1 MQRGEVRD
9 PIMVA
14 ILGMVT
20 CGFYNIYWMYMVC
33 EEMNNGLGR
42 EEFNFV
48 KEILLSMVTC
58 GAWGLYFWWR
68 LANATVE
75 VQQKWGVQPTQD
87 ATIIFILALVF
98 YPAAP
103 FLMQQGLNNAW
114 ESGTPGGAGGYGGEG
129 F

>member
-14 ILGMVT
+14 IFGMVT
-20 CGFYNIYWMYMVC
+20 CGFYNLYWMYMVC

-48 KEILLSMVTC
+48 KELLLSMVTC

-75 VQQKWGVQPTQD
+75 VQQKWGVQPGQD
-87 ATIIFILALVF
+87 ATIIFVLALVF

-114 ESGTPGGAGGYGGEG
+114 ENGTPGGAGGYGGEG

>member
-20 CGFYNIYWMYMVC
+20 CGFYNLYWMYMVC

-48 KEILLSMVTC
+48 K
-58 GAWGLYFWWR
+58 
-68 LANATVE
+68 
-75 VQQKWGVQPTQD
+75 
-87 ATIIFILALVF
+87 
-98 YPAAP
+98 
-103 FLMQQGLNNAW
+103 
-114 ESGTPGGAGGYGGEG
+114 
-129 F
+129 

>member
-20 CGFYNIYWMYMVC
+20 CGFYNLYWMYMVC

-48 KEILLSMVTC
+48 KVLLLSMVTC

-75 VQQKWGVQPTQD
+75 VQQKWGVQPGQD
-87 ATIIFILALVF
+87 ATIIFVLALVF

-114 ESGTPGGAGGYGGEG
+114 ENGTPGGAGGYGGEG